1 MQIDAKSSAGGG
13 CLIFAGFILGA
24 LLGILYGQAS
34 FGVMI
39 GTAIGIAAAV
49 AMWFAGRKRDL

>member
-1 MQIDAKSSAGGG
+1 MEPNSSSAAGGG

-24 LLGILYGQAS
+24 VLGIALGQAS

-39 GTAIGIAAAV
+39 GTAAGILLALAQ
-49 AMWFAGRKRDL
+49 WLLSRRR